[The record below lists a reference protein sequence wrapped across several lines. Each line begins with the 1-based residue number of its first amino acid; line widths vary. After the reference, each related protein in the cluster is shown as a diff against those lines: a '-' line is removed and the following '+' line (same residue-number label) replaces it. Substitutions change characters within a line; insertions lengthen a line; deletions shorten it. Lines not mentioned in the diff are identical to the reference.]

1 VADPVSWYLIEQGWE
16 VVGRDGEE
24 LGKVEET
31 VGDSSRDIFDGLT
44 VGTGLLSK
52 PRYVPAELVGEI
64 VEERVTLTVDKER
77 FERLDEYQEP
87 PPTEQVEAP

>member
-1 VADPVSWYLIEQGWE
+1 MADPVSWYLIERGWE
-16 VVGRDGEE
+16 VVGSDGEE

-31 VGDSSRDIFDGLT
+31 VGDSKRDIFDGLT

-64 VEERVTLTVDKER
+64 VEERVRLTVDKER
-77 FERLDEYQEP
+77 FERLDEYEEP